1 MKPLNQ
7 RQGSEQQLLHSEAM
21 ELYARI
27 IRPADNIESWLSVKN
42 ACETFGP
49 DSVIENC
56 IDNTIQDERDLVLL
70 DRAIGACIYQYF
82 FGSETHAERG
92 FYAAYWLLTDVI
104 HGFEGTFFTAL
115 DCYGREQLTELANFG
130 FRITNTA
137 TWGFNSNG
145 PDNMYS
151 LAWVCRRAHESW
163 LNDDAPFQ
171 LKALETSSNL
181 SLDYFSFAPY
191 FHESQ
196 QMIKPCMYMSLE
208 DALWFVISVVHQY
221 PLDGLSKR
229 IDGPTLLYLLE
240 DLYDEYLN
248 EYDIT
253 RLEGQRNLVMSG
265 SGLSNIGYESF
276 NFDPSENS
284 HDEEISE
291 KVEILG
297 DFFDRAIDQ
306 CKKNS

>member
-1 MKPLNQ
+1 MKPTNQ
-7 RQGSEQQLLHSEAM
+7 LQGSEQQLLQTEAM
-21 ELYARI
+21 ELYSRI

-49 DSVIENC
+49 DFVIGNC
-56 IDNTIQDERDLVLL
+56 IDNTNQDERDLVLL
-70 DRAIGACIYQYF
+70 NRAIGACIYQYF
-82 FGSETHAERG
+82 FGSETHADRG
-92 FYAAYWLLTDVI
+92 FYAASWLLTDVI
-104 HGFEGTFFTAL
+104 HGFEGTFSPAL
-115 DCYGREQLTELANFG
+115 DSYGREQLTELANFG

-137 TWGFNSNG
+137 TWGFNTNG

-163 LNDDAPFQ
+163 LDDDAPFQ
-171 LKALETSSNL
+171 LKALETTSIL

-191 FHESQ
+191 FDESQ

-221 PLDGLSKR
+221 PLDGLSER

-240 DLYDEYLN
+240 SLYDEYLD
-248 EYDIT
+248 ECDII
-253 RLEGQRNLVMSG
+253 RLEGPRARVMSG
-265 SGLSNIGYESF
+265 NGLSDIGYEYF

-291 KVEILG
+291 KVKILG
-297 DFFDRAIDQ
+297 DFFDLAIDK
-306 CKKNS
+306 CKKDS